1 MSTKTSTKASKKF
14 KEPENFLVSIK
25 EYRQLKRIIKAMET
39 TNYDKIIVVTCD
51 GKEGWR
57 DIAEHS
63 ALIYYYAVRK
73 KLNGQNKFMSDANS
87 FYTRYD
93 IGYMRTKGLNAVR
106 DNLVKLG
113 LYKSE
118 RAENKYIHIFELNR
132 TFTQRELDG
141 YYKQEIERRL
151 KNSLPLDADVID
163 PKLWH
168 QIAHLSTVLHTKT
181 NHNLDKVTGKANGVR
196 IITLADNLLKNYLRT
211 SVTGENHD
219 QTAIG
224 YLEIMQTD
232 LSELSLE
239 IKVLS
244 AIKQWDPELCVG
256 LMDEVCTIK
265 TSLEQNIAKLQSAIT
280 KQKPQPPEPPKPAP
294 EQPEPPEQLNHL
306 KQLTLG
312 DILSDN
318 TAQKGAKS

>member
-1 MSTKTSTKASKKF
+1 MSTKTSIKMSKKF

-93 IGYMRTKGLNAVR
+93 IGYMRTKDLNAVR

-181 NHNLDKVTGKANGVR
+181 NHNLDKVTGEANGVR

-211 SVTGENHD
+211 SVTSENHD

-244 AIKQWDPELCVG
+244 AIKQWGPELCVG

-294 EQPEPPEQLNHL
+294 EQPEPPEQLNHP

-318 TAQKGAKS
+318 TAQKGGKS

>member
-1 MSTKTSTKASKKF
+1 MSTKIIKKF

-25 EYRQLKRIIKAMET
+25 DYRRLKRIIKTMEA
-39 TNYDKIIVVTCD
+39 TNYDKIIVATCD

-106 DNLVKLG
+106 DNLIKLG

-118 RAENKYIHIFELNR
+118 RAENKYIHIFELSY
-132 TFTQRELDG
+132 TFTQQELDD

-151 KNSLPLDADVID
+151 KNSLPLDAEVID

-168 QIAHLSTVLHTKT
+168 QIVHLSTVLHTKT
-181 NHNLDKVTGKANGVR
+181 NHNLGKITGEANGVR
-196 IITLADNLLKNYLRT
+196 IITLADNMLKNYLRT
-211 SVTGENHD
+211 SVTGDDHD
-219 QTAIG
+219 QKAIG
-224 YLEIMQTD
+224 YLELMQTD
-232 LSELSLE
+232 LCELSLE

-244 AIKQWDPELCVG
+244 ALKQWGPELCVS
-256 LMDEVCTIK
+256 LMDEVCIIK
-265 TSLEQNIAKLQSAIT
+265 TSLEQNLAKLQSAV
-280 KQKPQPPEPPKPAP
+280 
-294 EQPEPPEQLNHL
+294 
-306 KQLTLG
+306 
-312 DILSDN
+312 S
-318 TAQKGAKS
+318 KS